1 MAGDRVS
8 AELGVAVKANA
19 QNATADAV
27 VISRIVFIVRSNQFE
42 ALGVFRTSR
51 PSLIWSPGSEWL
63 TGSFDGSNRS
73 SRWSGL
79 LGVSLRLR
87 CLRSGRRN
95 LRDFRNVECDLVGS
109 IYRGGI
115 CTLNFHST
123 KLSDAVPSSE
133 GTSARSFVRMTNFRY
148 RPIVLQQS
156 KIGRH

>member
-1 MAGDRVS
+1 MMAGDRVS
-8 AELGVAVKANA
+8 AKIGVAVKANA

-27 VISRIVFIVRSNQFE
+27 VIWRIVFIVRSNQFE

-51 PSLIWSPGSEWL
+51 PSLIWSPGPEWL
-63 TGSFDGSNRS
+63 TGNFEGSNRS

-79 LGVSLRLR
+79 LVASLRLR

-95 LRDFRNVECDLVGS
+95 LRDFRKCDLVGP

-123 KLSDAVPSSE
+123 K
-133 GTSARSFVRMTNFRY
+133 
-148 RPIVLQQS
+148 
-156 KIGRH
+156 

>member
-8 AELGVAVKANA
+8 AKLGVAVKANA

-27 VISRIVFIVRSNQFE
+27 VRIVFIVRSNQFE

-63 TGSFDGSNRS
+63 TGNFEGSNRS

-87 CLRSGRRN
+87 S
-95 LRDFRNVECDLVGS
+95 V
-109 IYRGGI
+109 YR
-115 CTLNFHST
+115 
-123 KLSDAVPSSE
+123 KPYPS
-133 GTSARSFVRMTNFRY
+133 
-148 RPIVLQQS
+148 
-156 KIGRH
+156 